1 MEKIIKCLL
10 FPIVLIAFD
19 YFKNPIDRL
28 YFRKPLRPL
37 VGMRNTIIDM
47 LLYKPFYHAQDF
59 SDVWILRLYHREMLE
74 AIYEG
79 MEKAKK
85 YYFHD
90 DDAWFEKT
98 DKYYYY
104 KLEDFPLIKKRV
116 DMMPSVVGGMVAVM
130 DGPITIP
137 PHRAEHNLYL
147 RYHLTLEGTSTLDTE
162 FETHEHKAGED
173 FVFDH
178 SRYHKVEKT
187 TDDRRIVLIL
197 DIKRF

>member
-1 MEKIIKCLL
+1 MKCVL
-10 FPIVLIAFD
+10 FPVVLVAFD

-37 VGMRNTIIDM
+37 VGMRNTLMDV
-47 LLYKPFYHAQDF
+47 LFHRPFYYSNNF
-59 SDVWILRLYHREMLE
+59 GGLYILKLYHKELRDAFLHKMDTLE
-74 AIYEG
+74 
-79 MEKAKK
+79 KH
-85 YYFHD
+85 YFHD

-98 DKYYYY
+98 EKYYYY
-104 KLEDFPLIKKRV
+104 KLSDIPDIKKRI
-116 DMMPSVVGGMVAVM
+116 DMIPCVAGGMIAVM

-162 FETHEHKAGED
+162 YMTHEHKVGED